1 MTTLGRRRKALSG
14 REPVPHI
21 FRHGGGFMEQFVN
34 ILSTVGFPA
43 ALCVIM
49 LKYIVD
55 QRDAHKAE
63 SESYR
68 KAIDANTTAI
78 TALTTWLQAKEAN
91 KHV

>member
-1 MTTLGRRRKALSG
+1 
-14 REPVPHI
+14 
-21 FRHGGGFMEQFVN
+21 MEQLVN

-63 SESYR
+63 SEAYR
-68 KAIDANTTAI
+68 SAIDANTTAI

-91 KHV
+91 NHV

>member
-1 MTTLGRRRKALSG
+1 
-14 REPVPHI
+14 
-21 FRHGGGFMEQFVN
+21 MEQFVN

-63 SESYR
+63 SDAYR

-78 TALTTWLQAKEAN
+78 TALTTWLQAKERN
-91 KHV
+91 VNV

>member
-1 MTTLGRRRKALSG
+1 MTTPGRRRKALSG
-14 REPVPHI
+14 HEPVPL
-21 FRHGGGFMEQFVN
+21 FYTGGGFMEQFVN

-63 SESYR
+63 SEAYR
-68 KAIDANTTAI
+68 TAIDANTTAI

-91 KHV
+91 NHV

>member
-1 MTTLGRRRKALSG
+1 MTTPGRRREAWSG
-14 REPVPHI
+14 REPVPPI
-21 FRHGGGFMEQFVN
+21 YTQGAVFMEQFVN

-63 SESYR
+63 SEAYR